1 MYTKEEILKQA
12 YQLSHKIKGLESIK
26 SYQNIEKQIHDNQT
40 IDEKMKL
47 LKKQQKQ
54 SVNLQNYGKKHAY
67 EQSEEEIHTL
77 ENEINNLP
85 IVEEFRSAQY
95 EANDLLQMMISTME
109 NRLNDYN
116 KQEHD
121 NYN

>member
-1 MYTKEEILKQA
+1 MYTKDEILKQA
-12 YQLSHKIKGLESIK
+12 DQLSHKIKGLESIK

-40 IDEKMKL
+40 IEEKMKL

-54 SVNLQNYGKKHAY
+54 SVNLQNYSKKHAY
-67 EQSEEEIHTL
+67 EQSEGEIHTL

-121 NYN
+121 EDH